1 MEARSCIQSIILSS
15 FLGGKCIILFVGSQ
29 CIMTYLSYL
38 IQYCHIP
45 AVPTEDPG
53 EYPAAADVRAGAG
66 DLGSGP
72 GDQRGPAAAGPGRA
86 RVLVILSD

>member
-53 EYPAAADVRAGAG
+53 EYPAAADIRVEAG
-66 DLGSGP
+66 DIGPGP
-72 GDQRGPAAAGPGRA
+72 GDQRGQAAAGQHGF
-86 RVLVILSD
+86 